1 MLSELL
7 QLIIL
12 KGNVSM
18 KKILI
23 VDEPTRGVDVGA
35 KQEIYE
41 ILRKLASDGTAILMI
56 SSELPEA
63 MLLSDRMLVM
73 WNGEVTGELRCG
85 KGHAVEE
92 EEIMRYA
99 SGL

>member
-23 VDEPTRGVDVGA
+23 VDDDKRVV
-35 KQEIYE
+35 
-41 ILRKLASDGTAILMI
+41 
-56 SSELPEA
+56 
-63 MLLSDRMLVM
+63 RML
-73 WNGEVTGELRCG
+73 
-85 KGHAVEE
+85 EE
-92 EEIMRYA
+92 YMKLYNFQTLCA
-99 SGL
+99 

>member
-23 VDEPTRGVDVGA
+23 VDD
-35 KQEIYE
+35 
-41 ILRKLASDGTAILMI
+41 D
-56 SSELPEA
+56 
-63 MLLSDRMLVM
+63 
-73 WNGEVTGELRCG
+73 
-85 KGHAVEE
+85 
-92 EEIMRYA
+92 
-99 SGL
+99 